1 MFRRIALAFL
11 LQAALLLVLAAAA
24 LAAEGGADNGEG
36 LAGETTDR
44 TVTFFSLGVMVFF
57 PLVALVFTLVE
68 HQLEKRKERRKSG
81 HLHHGHA

>member
-1 MFRRIALAFL
+1 MARRITLAIFVN
-11 LQAALLLVLAAAA
+11 AALLLVLAASA
-24 LAAEGGADNGEG
+24 LADTDNGEG

-68 HQLEKRKERRKSG
+68 HWLEKRKERRHSA
-81 HLHHGHA
+81 HLRSHA